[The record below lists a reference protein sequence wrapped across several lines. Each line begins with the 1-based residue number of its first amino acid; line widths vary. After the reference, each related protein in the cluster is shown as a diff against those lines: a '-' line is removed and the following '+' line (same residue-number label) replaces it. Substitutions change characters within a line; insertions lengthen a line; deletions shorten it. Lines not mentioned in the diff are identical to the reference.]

1 MSKLTLH
8 MFKQAPADL
17 DFFGRPIFLAPF
29 RVLFLSSFQ
38 VQAGAWVVVAG
49 PAVVVGAAVTEES
62 QETAV
67 GFQLPSLPHLI
78 EHRNTLINCSK

>member
-1 MSKLTLH
+1 MSKIIYTLH

-17 DFFGRPIFLAPF
+17 DFLGRPIFFAPF

-49 PAVVVGAAVTEES
+49 PAVVTGPAVTEES

-67 GFQLPSLPHLI
+67 GFH
-78 EHRNTLINCSK
+78 